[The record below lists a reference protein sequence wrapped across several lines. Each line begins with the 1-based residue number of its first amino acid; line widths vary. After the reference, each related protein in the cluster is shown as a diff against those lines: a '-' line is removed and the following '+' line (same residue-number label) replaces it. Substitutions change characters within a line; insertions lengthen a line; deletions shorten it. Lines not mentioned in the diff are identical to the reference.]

1 MMFLRGD
8 KALISSQIAES
19 LNVSRIVTVAVV
31 DYDDRIYPYRVE
43 FSNGARRW
51 VTSEALHP
59 IKKNCAKVV

>member
-19 LNVSRIVTVAVV
+19 LNVSRIVTIAVV

-43 FSNGARRW
+43 FSNGAMHW
-51 VTSEALHP
+51 VTGEELQP
-59 IKKNCAKVV
+59 IKKNRAKVV